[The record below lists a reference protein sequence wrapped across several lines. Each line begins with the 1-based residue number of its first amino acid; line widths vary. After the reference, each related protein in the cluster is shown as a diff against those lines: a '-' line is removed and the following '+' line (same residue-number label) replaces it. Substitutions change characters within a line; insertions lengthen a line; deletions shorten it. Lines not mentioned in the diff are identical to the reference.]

1 MSRGAERG
9 IHPESSPG
17 TLGAFWG
24 TAPPRAGANF
34 APAWTSRECRG
45 GAVEANQPL
54 RLRRVGA
61 RLRASGGGL
70 RVASLSSDATHWLRG
85 GAIGRARL

>member
-1 MSRGAERG
+1 MALSAAFTQSLHREPSARFGER
-9 IHPESSPG
+9 HHH
-17 TLGAFWG
+17 AQ
-24 TAPPRAGANF
+24 AQ
-34 APAWTSRECRG
+34 TSRRRG
-45 GAVEANQPL
+45 LRVSVGVGAVEANQPL